1 MAARSA
7 RLEAARSSALA
18 ADALPDPK
26 LFAGIDNLPINGPDR
41 WSLERDFMTMQ
52 KIGLMQDVPNS
63 AKLRARAEVAD
74 AAIARAEAEREVE
87 AQKLRREAAMA
98 WINRYYV
105 EQRIALLDDL
115 ERENRTLAAAVLAQL
130 AGGRGLP
137 SDTVMPRQE
146 AAQIADRRDDLAR
159 DLAKSKIE
167 LRRLVGPE
175 GDEPLA
181 GDPPDMAVHGTTA
194 VASHPEL
201 AAFSS
206 MLREAQAQMHEA
218 QAQKRPDWG
227 VQLAYQRRGPQYS
240 DMVSVQFT
248 FDLPLFAS
256 TRRDPQIA
264 ARQQDLARVEAERE
278 SMLREHVA
286 ELESDLAEFAALER
300 QLERTQQSGLPLAQ
314 EKVDL
319 LMASYRGGKSDLAT
333 LLAARRELIEQRL
346 KRIELLGR
354 RDAIAAKVQFAYGS
368 GKS

>member
-1 MAARSA
+1 
-7 RLEAARSSALA
+7 
-18 ADALPDPK
+18 
-26 LFAGIDNLPINGPDR
+26 
-41 WSLERDFMTMQ
+41 
-52 KIGLMQDVPNS
+52 
-63 AKLRARAEVAD
+63 
-74 AAIARAEAEREVE
+74 
-87 AQKLRREAAMA
+87 
-98 WINRYYV
+98 
-105 EQRIALLDDL
+105 
-115 ERENRTLAAAVLAQL
+115 
-130 AGGRGLP
+130 
-137 SDTVMPRQE
+137 
-146 AAQIADRRDDLAR
+146 
-159 DLAKSKIE
+159 
-167 LRRLVGPE
+167 
-175 GDEPLA
+175 
-181 GDPPDMAVHGTTA
+181 
-194 VASHPEL
+194 
-201 AAFSS
+201 

-218 QAQKRPDWG
+218 QAQTRPDWG